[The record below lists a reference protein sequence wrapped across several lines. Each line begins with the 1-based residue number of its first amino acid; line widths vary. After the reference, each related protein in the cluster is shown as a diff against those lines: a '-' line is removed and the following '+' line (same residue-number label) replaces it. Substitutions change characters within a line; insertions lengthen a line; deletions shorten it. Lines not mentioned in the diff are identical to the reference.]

1 MESPYTTACPSSA
14 NTVKNAIFN
23 FYRRFIPRCAEVI
36 HPLTD
41 LLRNRKRKNEDI
53 TFTTQ
58 ELDAFNL
65 VKEILAKVTLLA
77 HPKPDAPLSIV
88 VDASDHGV
96 GGVLQQQ
103 INDAWQPLA
112 FFLKKLQPA
121 ETKYSTFGRELL
133 AAYLGINRL

>member
-1 MESPYTTACPSSA
+1 M
-14 NTVKNAIFN
+14 
-23 FYRRFIPRCAEVI
+23 I

-58 ELDAFNL
+58 ELDSFNR

-77 HPKPDAPLSIV
+77 HPKPDAPLSLV

-112 FFLKKLQPA
+112 FFSKKLQPA

-133 AAYLGINRL
+133 AAYLGINSILLLIINN